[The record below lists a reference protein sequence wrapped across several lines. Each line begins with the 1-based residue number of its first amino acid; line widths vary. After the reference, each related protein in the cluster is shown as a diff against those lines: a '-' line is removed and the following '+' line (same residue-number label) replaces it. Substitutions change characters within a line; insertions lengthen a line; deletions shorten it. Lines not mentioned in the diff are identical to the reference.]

1 MDAKDLRNVVLL
13 GHSGAGKTSLAE
25 AALFTTKATTRL
37 GIISD
42 GTTVSDYEPEEVKR
56 GGSIQTTLVSVT
68 DGDAKINF
76 LDTPGYDDFLG
87 EVVSALRV
95 VEGAVIVV
103 SAPTGVDVGTERS
116 WNMCDSSHIPRMF
129 VVNRMDRENSSFSR
143 NVADIQA
150 SFGRQC
156 IPFQIPLGDAQDFKG
171 VISIIDPPADIP
183 AEVADEV
190 AAARERLIEAAAESD
205 DGLADRYLSGEE
217 LSAEEVIAGVRT
229 AVLSGELV
237 PILATSSLGSATA
250 PEGIGINEFLG
261 TVRSFLPSPVDGRP
275 ADIFKGS
282 DAAEY
287 KADSGSPLAAFVFKT
302 TADPFVGK
310 LSVFRVYQGTMK
322 SNSEVWNS
330 NREQSERIGQLYLPK
345 GKSQENVTEVT
356 AGDIGA
362 IGKLNATLTGDTLAS
377 RDNALTFPKIQQPV
391 GYFRMAVTPASKD
404 DLDKMSMAL
413 NRIVEEDPTLQFSR
427 DANTSESL
435 ITGLGD
441 AQIDVALEKIK
452 RKFGADLRVKMPR
465 VPYRETI
472 TKVANSEYRHKKQSG
487 GHGQFGH
494 VLIRLEP
501 RDRDQG
507 FEFAT
512 EISGG
517 RVPKEFIPSVEK
529 GVTKA
534 LDEGSLAGFPLVDLK
549 AVLYDGSYHDVD
561 SSGMSF
567 EIASIQALKQ
577 GLGDAG
583 PVLLEPVVKL
593 SINVPDA
600 YTGEVISDINVKR
613 GRILGMN
620 PDDGVTLIEAE
631 VPLAEVQRYA
641 QDLRSVSHG
650 RGTYSLEFDHYDQ
663 VPANLEPK
671 VIEEAKRAKQ
681 EESV

>member
-1 MDAKDLRNVVLL
+1 MDAKDLRNVALL
-13 GHSGAGKTSLAE
+13 GHSGSGKTSLAE
-25 AALFTTKATTRL
+25 AALFTTKATTRM
-37 GIISD
+37 GTITD
-42 GTTVSDYEPEEVKR
+42 GNTVSDFEPEEVKR
-56 GGSIQTTLVSVT
+56 GGSIQTSLVSII

-95 VEGAVIVV
+95 VEGAAIVV
-103 SAPTGVDVGTERS
+103 AGPTGVDVGTERS
-116 WNMCDSSHIPRMF
+116 WNMCESSQIPRMF
-129 VVNRMDRENSSFSR
+129 LVNRMDRENANFSR
-143 NVADIQA
+143 NVSDIQA

-171 VISIIDPPADIP
+171 VISIIDPPTDIP
-183 AEVADEV
+183 SEVADEV

-205 DGLADRYLSGEE
+205 DELADRYLSGEE
-217 LSAEEVIAGVRT
+217 LSSEEVISGVRT
-229 AVLSGELV
+229 AVLAGKLV
-237 PILATSSLGSATA
+237 PILATSSA
-250 PEGIGINEFLG
+250 PEAIGIIEFLEM
-261 TVRSFLPSPVDGRP
+261 TRSFLPSPIDGKP
-275 ADIFKGS
+275 AVISKG
-282 DAAEY
+282 DEAAEY
-287 KADSGSPLAAFVFKT
+287 QADAAAPLAAFVFKT
-302 TADPFVGK
+302 MADPFVGK
-310 LSVFRVYQGTMK
+310 LSVFRVYQGTIK

-330 NREQSERIGQLYLPK
+330 NREQAERIGQLYLPK
-345 GKSQENVTEVT
+345 GKNQDNVAEIT
-356 AGDIGA
+356 AGDMGA
-362 IGKLNATLTGDTLAS
+362 IGKLNTTLTGDTLS
-377 RDNALTFPKIQQPV
+377 IRDAALKFPRIKQPV

-413 NRIVEEDPTLQFSR
+413 GRIVEEDPTLQFSR

-441 AQIDVALEKIK
+441 AQIEVALEKIK

-472 TKVANSEYRHKKQSG
+472 TKTANSEYRHKKQSG

-494 VLIRLEP
+494 VLLRLEP
-501 RDRDQG
+501 QDRDQG

-512 EISGG
+512 EITGG
-517 RVPKEFIPSVEK
+517 RVPKEYIPSVEK
-529 GVTKA
+529 GVNKA

-600 YTGEVISDINVKR
+600 YTGEVISDINGKR

-620 PDDGVTLIEAE
+620 PDDGTTIIEAE

-641 QDLRSVSHG
+641 QDLRSVSQG

-671 VIEEAKRAKQ
+671 VIEDAKRAKE
-681 EESV
+681 EESI

>member
-1 MDAKDLRNVVLL
+1 MDAKDLRNVALL
-13 GHSGAGKTSLAE
+13 GHSGSGKTSLGE
-25 AALFTTKATTRL
+25 AALFTTKATTRM
-37 GIISD
+37 GTISD
-42 GTTVSDYEPEEVKR
+42 GNTVSDFEPEEVKR
-56 GGSIQTTLVSVT
+56 GSSIQTTLLSIVDS
-68 DGDAKINF
+68 DAKINF

-95 VEGAVIVV
+95 VEGAVLVLA
-103 SAPTGVDVGTERS
+103 APSGVDVGTERS
-116 WNMCDSSHIPRMF
+116 WNMCEAAGIPRMF
-129 VVNRMDRENSSFSR
+129 VVNKMDRENANFAR
-143 NVADIQA
+143 NVSDIQA

-156 IPFQIPLGDAQDFKG
+156 IPFQVPLGDAQEFKG
-171 VISIIDPPADIP
+171 VVSIINPPADIP
-183 AEVADEV
+183 AEIADEV
-190 AAARERLIEAAAESD
+190 AAARDRLIEAAAESD
-205 DGLADRYLSGEE
+205 DDLADRYLSGEQ
-217 LSAEEVIAGVRT
+217 LSVDEVISGVRT
-229 AVLSGELV
+229 AVLAGELV
-237 PILATSSLGSATA
+237 PILATSSA
-250 PEGIGINEFLG
+250 PEAIGVEEFLE
-261 TVRSFLPSPVDGRP
+261 TTRSFLPSPVDGKKARLL
-275 ADIFKGS
+275 KGTE
-282 DAAEY
+282 AAEY
-287 KADSGSPLAAFVFKT
+287 EVDPAAPLAAFVFKT

-310 LSVFRVYQGTMK
+310 LSVFRVYQGSVK
-322 SNSEVWNS
+322 SNSETWNS
-330 NREQSERIGQLYLPK
+330 NKEQSERIGQLYLPK
-345 GKSQENVTEVT
+345 GKNQENVNEIT

-362 IGKLNATLTGDTLAS
+362 IGKLSSTVTGDTLCS
-377 RDNALTFPKIQQPV
+377 RENSVSFPGITQPV

-452 RKFGADLRVKMPR
+452 RKFGADLRVKMPK
-465 VPYRETI
+465 VAYRETI
-472 TKVANSEYRHKKQSG
+472 TKITNSEYRHKKQSG

-501 RDRDQG
+501 QERDQG
-507 FEFAT
+507 FEFKT
-512 EISGG
+512 EVTGG
-517 RVPKEFIPSVEK
+517 RIPKEYIPSVEK
-529 GVTKA
+529 GVTKG

-567 EIASIQALKQ
+567 EIASVQALKQ
-577 GLGDAG
+577 GVGDAN

-593 SINVPDA
+593 SITVPDA
-600 YTGEVISDINVKR
+600 YTGEVISDLNGKR

-620 PDDGVTLIEAE
+620 PDNGVTLIEAE

-641 QDLRSVSHG
+641 QDLRSVSQG
-650 RGTYSLEFDHYDQ
+650 RGSYSMEFDHYDQ

-671 VIEEAKRAKQ
+671 VIEDVKRAKE

>member
-1 MDAKDLRNVVLL
+1 L
-13 GHSGAGKTSLAE
+13 GE
-25 AALFTTKATTRL
+25 AALFITKATTRL
-37 GIISD
+37 GTISD
-42 GTTVSDYEPEEVKR
+42 GNTVSDFEPEEIKR
-56 GGSIQTTLVSVT
+56 GGSIQTTLISVVE
-68 DGDAKINF
+68 GDAKINF

-103 SAPTGVDVGTERS
+103 AAPTGVDVGTEKA
-116 WNMCDSSHIPRMF
+116 WNMCEASQIPRMF
-129 VVNRMDRENSSFSR
+129 VVNKMDRENAEFSK
-143 NVADIQA
+143 NVSDIQA

-156 IPFQIPLGDAQDFKG
+156 IPFQVPLGNAQDFKG
-171 VISIIDPPADIP
+171 VVSIVDPPAVIP
-183 AEVADEV
+183 AEVAEEV

-205 DGLADRYLSGEE
+205 DELADRYLSGEE

-229 AVLSGELV
+229 AVLAGELV
-237 PILATSSLGSATA
+237 PILATASA
-250 PEGIGINEFLG
+250 PQGVGIEEFLE
-261 TVRSFLPSPVDGRP
+261 TTRSFLPSPLDGKKVDVTKDGN
-275 ADIFKGS
+275 
-282 DAAEY
+282 AAEY
-287 KADSGSPLAAFVFKT
+287 AVDPAGPLAAFIFKT

-310 LSVFRVYQGTMK
+310 LSVFRVYQGTVK
-322 SNSEVWNS
+322 SNSEIWNS

-345 GKSQENVTEVT
+345 GKSQENVSEIT

-362 IGKLNATLTGDTLAS
+362 IGKLSASLTGDTMS
-377 RDNALTFPKIQQPV
+377 TRDNAVKFPQIKQPV

-413 NRIVEEDPTLQFSR
+413 SRIVEEDPTLQFSR
-427 DANTSESL
+427 DPGTSESL

-441 AQIDVALEKIK
+441 AQIDIALERIK

-472 TKVANSEYRHKKQSG
+472 TKITKSEYRHKKQSG

-494 VLIRLEP
+494 VILRLEP
-501 RDRDQG
+501 QERNLG
-507 FEFAT
+507 FAFTT
-512 EISGG
+512 EITGG
-517 RVPKEFIPSVEK
+517 KIPKEYIPSVEK

-549 AVLYDGSYHDVD
+549 AVLYDGSFHDVD

-577 GLGDAG
+577 GVGDAG

-593 SINVPDA
+593 SVTVPDA
-600 YTGEVISDINVKR
+600 YTGEVISDLNGKR

-641 QDLRSVSHG
+641 QDLRSVSQG

-671 VIEEAKRAKQ
+671 VIEDAKRAK
-681 EESV
+681 EESI

>member
-1 MDAKDLRNVVLL
+1 MDAKDLRNVALL
-13 GHSGAGKTSLAE
+13 GHSGSGKTSLGE
-25 AALFTTKATTRL
+25 AALFTTKTTTRM
-37 GIISD
+37 GTISD
-42 GTTVSDYEPEEVKR
+42 GNTVSDFEPEEVKR
-56 GGSIQTTLVSVT
+56 GSSIQTTLLSIV
-68 DGDAKINF
+68 DADAKINF

-95 VEGAVIVV
+95 VEGAVLVV
-103 SAPTGVDVGTERS
+103 AAPSGVDVGTERS
-116 WNMCDSSHIPRMF
+116 WNMCEAAGIPRMF
-129 VVNRMDRENSSFSR
+129 VVNKMDRENANFAR
-143 NVADIQA
+143 NVSDIQA

-156 IPFQIPLGDAQDFKG
+156 IPFQVPLGDAQEFKG
-171 VISIIDPPADIP
+171 VVSIINPPADIP
-183 AEVADEV
+183 AEIADEV
-190 AAARERLIEAAAESD
+190 TAARDRLIEAAAESD
-205 DGLADRYLSGEE
+205 DELADRYLSGEE
-217 LSAEEVIAGVRT
+217 LSVDEVISGVRT
-229 AVLSGELV
+229 AVLAGKLV
-237 PILATSSLGSATA
+237 PILATSSA
-250 PEGIGINEFLG
+250 PEAIGIEEFLE
-261 TVRSFLPSPVDGRP
+261 TTRSFLPSPVDGKK
-275 ADIFKGS
+275 ASLLKGTE
-282 DAAEY
+282 AAEY
-287 KADSGSPLAAFVFKT
+287 EVDPAAPLAAFVFKT

-310 LSVFRVYQGTMK
+310 LSVFRVYQGSVK
-322 SNSEVWNS
+322 SNSETWNS
-330 NREQSERIGQLYLPK
+330 TKEQSERIGQLYLPK
-345 GKSQENVTEVT
+345 GKNQENVNEIT

-362 IGKLNATLTGDTLAS
+362 IGKLSSTVTGDTLCS
-377 RDNALTFPKIQQPV
+377 RENSVSFPKIKQPV

-452 RKFGADLRVKMPR
+452 RKFGADLRVKMPK
-465 VPYRETI
+465 VAYRETI
-472 TKVANSEYRHKKQSG
+472 TKITNSEYRHKKQSG

-501 RDRDQG
+501 QERDQG
-507 FEFAT
+507 FEFKT
-512 EISGG
+512 EVTGG
-517 RVPKEFIPSVEK
+517 RIPKEYIPSVEK
-529 GVTKA
+529 GVTKG

-567 EIASIQALKQ
+567 EIASVQALKQ
-577 GLGDAG
+577 GVGDAN

-593 SINVPDA
+593 SVTVPDA
-600 YTGEVISDINVKR
+600 YTGEVISDLNGKR

-620 PDDGVTLIEAE
+620 PDNGVTLIEAE

-641 QDLRSVSHG
+641 QDLRSVSQG
-650 RGTYSLEFDHYDQ
+650 RGSYSMEFDHYDQ

-671 VIEEAKRAKQ
+671 VIEDAKRAKE

>member
-1 MDAKDLRNVVLL
+1 MDAKDLRNVAFL
-13 GHSGAGKTSLAE
+13 GHSGSGKTSLGE
-25 AALFTTKATTRL
+25 AALFTTKATTRM
-37 GIISD
+37 GAISD
-42 GTTVSDYEPEEVKR
+42 GNTVSDFEPEEVKR
-56 GGSIQTTLVSVT
+56 GGSIQTTLLSIIE
-68 DGDAKINF
+68 DGSKINF
-76 LDTPGYDDFLG
+76 MDTPGYDDFLG

-95 VEGAVIVV
+95 VEGAVIVIA
-103 SAPTGVDVGTERS
+103 APTGVDVGTERG
-116 WNMCDSSHIPRMF
+116 WNMCEAAGIPRIF
-129 VVNRMDRENSSFSR
+129 VINKMDRENANFAR
-143 NVADIQA
+143 NVSDIQA
-150 SFGRQC
+150 SFGRKC
-156 IPFQIPLGDAQDFKG
+156 IPFQVPLGDAQDFKG
-171 VISIIDPPADIP
+171 VISIVNPPADIP
-183 AEVADEV
+183 AEFADEV

-229 AVLSGELV
+229 AVLAGELV
-237 PILATSSLGSATA
+237 PILATSSA
-250 PEGIGINEFLG
+250 PEAIGVAEFLE
-261 TVRSFLPSPVDGRP
+261 TTRSFLPSPLDGKP
-275 ADIFKGS
+275 AEIFKGS
-282 DAAEY
+282 DATDY
-287 KADSGSPLAAFVFKT
+287 KSDPADSLAAFVFKT

-310 LSVFRVYQGTMK
+310 LSVFRVYQGTIK

-345 GKSQENVTEVT
+345 GKNQENVTEIT

-362 IGKLNATLTGDTLAS
+362 IGKLSSTLTGDTICS
-377 RDNALTFPKIQQPV
+377 RDNAVTFLKIKQPV

-413 NRIVEEDPTLQFSR
+413 SRIVEEDPTLQFSR
-427 DANTSESL
+427 DAGTSESL

-441 AQIDVALEKIK
+441 AQIEVALERIK

-472 TKVANSEYRHKKQSG
+472 TKTASSEYRHKKQSG

-494 VLIRLEP
+494 VLLRLEP
-501 RDRDQG
+501 QDRDQG
-507 FEFAT
+507 FQFTT
-512 EISGG
+512 EVTGG
-517 RVPKEFIPSVEK
+517 RVPKEYIPSVEK

-567 EIASIQALKQ
+567 EIASSQALKQ

-593 SINVPDA
+593 SVTVPDA
-600 YTGEVISDINVKR
+600 YTGEVISDLNVKR

-620 PDDGVTLIEAE
+620 PDNGVTLIEAE

-641 QDLRSVSHG
+641 QDLRSVSQG

-663 VPANLEPK
+663 VPTNLEPK
-671 VIEEAKRAKQ
+671 VIEDAKRAK

>member
-1 MDAKDLRNVVLL
+1 MDAKDLRNVALL
-13 GHSGAGKTSLAE
+13 GHSGSGKTSLGE
-25 AALFTTKATTRL
+25 AALFITKATTRL
-37 GIISD
+37 GTISD
-42 GTTVSDYEPEEVKR
+42 GNTVSDFEPEEIKR
-56 GGSIQTTLVSVT
+56 GGSIQTTLISVVE
-68 DGDAKINF
+68 GDAKINF

-103 SAPTGVDVGTERS
+103 AAPTGVDVGTEKA
-116 WNMCDSSHIPRMF
+116 WNMCEASQIPRMF
-129 VVNRMDRENSSFSR
+129 VVNKMDRENAEFSK
-143 NVADIQA
+143 NVSDIQA

-156 IPFQIPLGDAQDFKG
+156 IPFQVPLGNAQDFKG
-171 VISIIDPPADIP
+171 VVSIVDPPAVIP
-183 AEVADEV
+183 AEVAEEV

-205 DGLADRYLSGEE
+205 DELADRYLSGEE

-229 AVLSGELV
+229 AVLAGELV
-237 PILATSSLGSATA
+237 PILATASA
-250 PEGIGINEFLG
+250 PQGVGIEEFLE
-261 TVRSFLPSPVDGRP
+261 TTRSFLPSPLDGKKVDVTKDGN
-275 ADIFKGS
+275 
-282 DAAEY
+282 AAEY
-287 KADSGSPLAAFVFKT
+287 AVDPAGALAAFIFKT

-310 LSVFRVYQGTMK
+310 LSVFRVYQGTVK
-322 SNSEVWNS
+322 SNSEIWNS

-345 GKSQENVTEVT
+345 GKSQENVSEIT

-362 IGKLNATLTGDTLAS
+362 IGKLSASLTGDTMS
-377 RDNALTFPKIQQPV
+377 TRDNAVKFPQIKQPV

-413 NRIVEEDPTLQFSR
+413 SRIVEEDPTLQFSR
-427 DANTSESL
+427 DPGTSESL

-441 AQIDVALEKIK
+441 AQIDIALERIK

-472 TKVANSEYRHKKQSG
+472 TKITKSEYRHKKQSG

-494 VLIRLEP
+494 VILRLEP
-501 RDRDQG
+501 QERNLG
-507 FEFAT
+507 FAFTT
-512 EISGG
+512 EITGG
-517 RVPKEFIPSVEK
+517 KIPKEYIPSVEK

-549 AVLYDGSYHDVD
+549 AVLYDGSFHDVD

-577 GLGDAG
+577 GIGDAG

-593 SINVPDA
+593 SVTVPDA
-600 YTGEVISDINVKR
+600 YTGEVISDLNGKR

-641 QDLRSVSHG
+641 QDLRSVSQG

-671 VIEEAKRAKQ
+671 VIEDAKRAK
-681 EESV
+681 EESI

>member
-1 MDAKDLRNVVLL
+1 MDAKDLRNVAFL
-13 GHSGAGKTSLAE
+13 GHSGSGKTSLGE
-25 AALFTTKATTRL
+25 AALFTTKATTRM
-37 GIISD
+37 GAISD
-42 GTTVSDYEPEEVKR
+42 GNTVSDFEPEEVKR
-56 GGSIQTTLVSVT
+56 GGSIQTTLLSIIE
-68 DGDAKINF
+68 DGSKINF
-76 LDTPGYDDFLG
+76 MDTPGYDDFLG

-95 VEGAVIVV
+95 VEGAVIVIA
-103 SAPTGVDVGTERS
+103 APTGVDVGTERG
-116 WNMCDSSHIPRMF
+116 WNMCEAAGIPRIF
-129 VVNRMDRENSSFSR
+129 VINKMDRENANFAR
-143 NVADIQA
+143 NVSDIQA
-150 SFGRQC
+150 SFGRKC
-156 IPFQIPLGDAQDFKG
+156 IPFQVPLGDAQDFKG
-171 VISIIDPPADIP
+171 VISIVNPPADIP
-183 AEVADEV
+183 AEFADEV

-229 AVLSGELV
+229 AVLAGELV
-237 PILATSSLGSATA
+237 PILATSSA
-250 PEGIGINEFLG
+250 PEAIGVAEFLE
-261 TVRSFLPSPVDGRP
+261 TTRSFLPSPLDGKP
-275 ADIFKGS
+275 AEIFKGS
-282 DAAEY
+282 DATDY
-287 KADSGSPLAAFVFKT
+287 KSDPADSLAAFVFKT

-310 LSVFRVYQGTMK
+310 LSVFRVYQGTIK

-345 GKSQENVTEVT
+345 GKNQENVTEIT

-362 IGKLNATLTGDTLAS
+362 IGKLSSTLTGDTICS
-377 RDNALTFPKIQQPV
+377 RDNAVTFLKIKQPV

-413 NRIVEEDPTLQFSR
+413 SRIVEEDPTLQFSR
-427 DANTSESL
+427 DAGTSESL

-441 AQIDVALEKIK
+441 AQIEVALERIK

-472 TKVANSEYRHKKQSG
+472 TKTASSEYRHKKQSG

-494 VLIRLEP
+494 VLLRLEP
-501 RDRDQG
+501 QDRDQG
-507 FEFAT
+507 FQFTT
-512 EISGG
+512 EVTGG
-517 RVPKEFIPSVEK
+517 RVPKEYIPSVEK

-567 EIASIQALKQ
+567 EIASSQALKQ

-593 SINVPDA
+593 SVTVPDA
-600 YTGEVISDINVKR
+600 YTGEVISDLNVKR

-620 PDDGVTLIEAE
+620 PDNGVTLIEAE

-641 QDLRSVSHG
+641 QDLRSVSQG

-671 VIEEAKRAKQ
+671 VIEDAKRAK

>member
-1 MDAKDLRNVVLL
+1 MDAKDLRKVALL
-13 GHSGAGKTSLAE
+13 GHSGSGKTSLGE

-37 GIISD
+37 GTIS
-42 GTTVSDYEPEEVKR
+42 GGNTVSDFEPEEVKR
-56 GGSIQTTLVSVT
+56 GGSIQTTLLSIT
-68 DGDAKINF
+68 EDGSKINF

-103 SAPTGVDVGTERS
+103 AAPTGVDVGTERGWS
-116 WNMCDSSHIPRMF
+116 MCEAAGIPRMF
-129 VVNRMDRENSSFSR
+129 VVNKMDRENASFSR

-156 IPFQIPLGDAQDFKG
+156 IPFQVPLGDAQDFKG
-171 VISIIDPPADIP
+171 VVSIVNPPADIP
-183 AEVADEV
+183 AEVAEEV
-190 AAARERLIEAAAESD
+190 AAARDRLIEAAAESD
-205 DGLADRYLSGEE
+205 DELADRYLSGEE

-229 AVLSGELV
+229 AVLAGELV
-237 PILATSSLGSATA
+237 PILATSST
-250 PEGIGINEFLG
+250 PEGIGVTEFLE
-261 TVRSFLPSPVDGRP
+261 TTRSFLPSPVDGKP
-275 ADIFKGS
+275 TEVFKGS

-287 KADSGSPLAAFVFKT
+287 TTDPAGPLAAFVFKT

-310 LSVFRVYQGTMK
+310 LSVFRVYQGTIK

-330 NREQSERIGQLYLPK
+330 NRDQPERIGQLYLPK
-345 GKSQENVTEVT
+345 GKSQENVTEIT

-362 IGKLNATLTGDTLAS
+362 IGKLSSTLTGDTICS
-377 RDNALTFPKIQQPV
+377 RDNSVTFPKIKQPV

-413 NRIVEEDPTLQFSR
+413 SRIVEEDPTLQFSR
-427 DANTSESL
+427 DAGTSESL

-441 AQIDVALEKIK
+441 AQIEVALERIK

-472 TKVANSEYRHKKQSG
+472 TRTANSEYRHKKQSG

-494 VLIRLEP
+494 VLLRLEP
-501 RDRDQG
+501 QDRDQG

-512 EISGG
+512 EVTGG
-517 RVPKEFIPSVEK
+517 RIPKEYIPSVEK

-577 GLGDAG
+577 GLADAG

-593 SINVPDA
+593 SVTVPDA
-600 YTGEVISDINVKR
+600 YTGEVISDLNVKR

-620 PDDGVTLIEAE
+620 PDNGVTLIEAE

-641 QDLRSVSHG
+641 QDLRSVSQG

-671 VIEEAKRAKQ
+671 VIEDAKRAKE

>member
-1 MDAKDLRNVVLL
+1 MDAKDLRNVALL
-13 GHSGAGKTSLAE
+13 GHSGSGKTTLGE
-25 AALFTTKATTRL
+25 ATLFTTKATTRM
-37 GIISD
+37 GSVTD
-42 GTTVSDYEPEEVKR
+42 GNTVSDYEPEEVKR
-56 GGSIQTTLVSVT
+56 GGSIQTTLLSIT
-68 DGDAKINF
+68 GADTKINF

-95 VEGAVIVV
+95 VEGAAIVV
-103 SAPTGVDVGTERS
+103 AAPTGVDVGTERA
-116 WNMCDSSHIPRMF
+116 WKMCESAQIPRMF
-129 VVNRMDRENSSFSR
+129 VVNKMDRENADFAR
-143 NVADIQA
+143 NISDIQA
-150 SFGRQC
+150 TFGRQC

-171 VISIIDPPADIP
+171 VVSIVNPPADIP

-205 DGLADRYLSGEE
+205 DELADRYLSGEE

-229 AVLSGELV
+229 AVLAGELV
-237 PILATSSLGSATA
+237 PILATSSA
-250 PEGIGINEFLG
+250 PNAQGIDEFLE
-261 TVRSFLPSPVDGRP
+261 TTRSFLPSPVDGKH
-275 ADIFKGS
+275 ADLTKGG

-287 KADSGSPLAAFVFKT
+287 DTDSTSPLAAFIFKT

-310 LSVFRVYQGTMK
+310 LSVFRVYQGSIK

-345 GKSQENVTEVT
+345 GKNQENVTEIT

-362 IGKLNATLTGDTLAS
+362 IGKLSATVTGDTLCT
-377 RDNALTFPKIQQPV
+377 RDNAVTFPQIQQPV

-413 NRIVEEDPTLQFSR
+413 NRIVEEDPTLRFSR
-427 DANTSESL
+427 DPGTSESL

-441 AQIDVALEKIK
+441 AQIEVALEKIK

-472 TKVANSEYRHKKQSG
+472 TKITKSEYRHKKQSG

-494 VLIRLEP
+494 VLLRLEP
-501 RDRDQG
+501 QDRDQG
-507 FEFAT
+507 FAFTT
-512 EISGG
+512 EITGG
-517 RVPKEFIPSVEK
+517 KIPKEYIPSVEK

-549 AVLYDGSYHDVD
+549 AVLYDGSFHDVD

-567 EIASIQALKQ
+567 EIASVQALKQ
-577 GLGDAG
+577 GVGDAG

-593 SINVPDA
+593 SITVPDA
-600 YTGEVISDINVKR
+600 YTGEVISDLNGKR

-620 PDDGVTLIEAE
+620 PEEGVTMIEAE
-631 VPLAEVQRYA
+631 APLAEVQRYS
-641 QDLRSVSHG
+641 QDLRSVSQG
-650 RGTYSLEFDHYDQ
+650 RGTYSLAFDHYDQ
-663 VPANLEPK
+663 VPANIEPK
-671 VIEEAKRAKQ
+671 VIEDAKRAKA
-681 EESV
+681 EDSV

>member
-1 MDAKDLRNVVLL
+1 MPNMDAKDLRNVALL
-13 GHSGAGKTSLAE
+13 GHSGSGKTSLGE
-25 AALFTTKATTRL
+25 AALFITKATTRL
-37 GIISD
+37 GTISD
-42 GTTVSDYEPEEVKR
+42 GNTVSDFEPEEIKR
-56 GGSIQTTLVSVT
+56 GGSIQTTLISVVE
-68 DGDAKINF
+68 GDAKINF

-103 SAPTGVDVGTERS
+103 AAPTGVDVGTEKA
-116 WNMCDSSHIPRMF
+116 WNMCEASQIPRMF
-129 VVNRMDRENSSFSR
+129 VVNKMDRENAEFSK
-143 NVADIQA
+143 NVSDIQA

-156 IPFQIPLGDAQDFKG
+156 IPFQVPLGNAQDFKG
-171 VISIIDPPADIP
+171 VVSIVDPPAVIP
-183 AEVADEV
+183 AEVAEEV

-205 DGLADRYLSGEE
+205 DELADRYLSGEE

-229 AVLSGELV
+229 AVLAGELV
-237 PILATSSLGSATA
+237 PILATASA
-250 PEGIGINEFLG
+250 PQGVGIEEFLE
-261 TVRSFLPSPVDGRP
+261 TTRSFLPSPLDGKKVDVTKDGNT
-275 ADIFKGS
+275 
-282 DAAEY
+282 AEY
-287 KADSGSPLAAFVFKT
+287 AVDPAGPLAAFIFKT

-310 LSVFRVYQGTMK
+310 LSVFRVYQGTVK
-322 SNSEVWNS
+322 SNSEIWNS

-345 GKSQENVTEVT
+345 GKSQENVSEIT

-362 IGKLNATLTGDTLAS
+362 IGKLSASLTGDTMS
-377 RDNALTFPKIQQPV
+377 TRDNAVKFPQIKQPV

-413 NRIVEEDPTLQFSR
+413 SRIVEEDPTLQFSR
-427 DANTSESL
+427 DPGTSESL

-441 AQIDVALEKIK
+441 AQIDIALERIK

-472 TKVANSEYRHKKQSG
+472 TKITKSEYRHKKQSG

-494 VLIRLEP
+494 VILRLEP
-501 RDRDQG
+501 QERNLG
-507 FEFAT
+507 FAFTT
-512 EISGG
+512 EITGG
-517 RVPKEFIPSVEK
+517 KIPKEYIPSVQK

-549 AVLYDGSYHDVD
+549 AVLYDGSFHDVD

-577 GLGDAG
+577 GVGDAG

-593 SINVPDA
+593 SVTVPDA
-600 YTGEVISDINVKR
+600 YTGEVISDLNGKR

-641 QDLRSVSHG
+641 QDLRSVSQG

-671 VIEEAKRAKQ
+671 VIEDAKRAK
-681 EESV
+681 EESI

>member
-1 MDAKDLRNVVLL
+1 M
-13 GHSGAGKTSLAE
+13 
-25 AALFTTKATTRL
+25 
-37 GIISD
+37 
-42 GTTVSDYEPEEVKR
+42 
-56 GGSIQTTLVSVT
+56 
-68 DGDAKINF
+68 
-76 LDTPGYDDFLG
+76 
-87 EVVSALRV
+87 
-95 VEGAVIVV
+95 
-103 SAPTGVDVGTERS
+103 
-116 WNMCDSSHIPRMF
+116 
-129 VVNRMDRENSSFSR
+129 
-143 NVADIQA
+143 
-150 SFGRQC
+150 
-156 IPFQIPLGDAQDFKG
+156 
-171 VISIIDPPADIP
+171 ISIIDPPTDIP
-183 AEVADEV
+183 SEVADEV

-205 DGLADRYLSGEE
+205 DELADRYLSGEE
-217 LSAEEVIAGVRT
+217 LSSEEVISGVRT
-229 AVLSGELV
+229 AVLAGKLV
-237 PILATSSLGSATA
+237 PILATSSA
-250 PEGIGINEFLG
+250 PEAIGIIEFLEM
-261 TVRSFLPSPVDGRP
+261 TRSFLPSPIDGKP
-275 ADIFKGS
+275 AVISKG
-282 DAAEY
+282 DEAAEY
-287 KADSGSPLAAFVFKT
+287 QADAAAPLAAFVFKT
-302 TADPFVGK
+302 MADPFVGK
-310 LSVFRVYQGTMK
+310 LSVFRVYQGTIK

-330 NREQSERIGQLYLPK
+330 NREQAERIGQLYLPK
-345 GKSQENVTEVT
+345 GKNQDNVAEIT
-356 AGDIGA
+356 AGDMGA
-362 IGKLNATLTGDTLAS
+362 IGKLNTTLTGDTLS
-377 RDNALTFPKIQQPV
+377 IRDAALKFPRIKQPV

-413 NRIVEEDPTLQFSR
+413 GRIVEEDPTLQFSR

-441 AQIDVALEKIK
+441 AQIEVALEKIK

-472 TKVANSEYRHKKQSG
+472 TKTANSEYRHKKQSG

-494 VLIRLEP
+494 VLLRLEP
-501 RDRDQG
+501 QDRDQG

-512 EISGG
+512 EITGG
-517 RVPKEFIPSVEK
+517 RVPKEYIPSVEK
-529 GVTKA
+529 GVNKA

-600 YTGEVISDINVKR
+600 YTGEVISDINGKR

-620 PDDGVTLIEAE
+620 PDDGTTIIEAE

-641 QDLRSVSHG
+641 QDLRSVSQG

-671 VIEEAKRAKQ
+671 VIEDAKRAKE
-681 EESV
+681 EESI

>member
-1 MDAKDLRNVVLL
+1 MDAKDLRNVALL
-13 GHSGAGKTSLAE
+13 GHSGSGKTSLGE
-25 AALFTTKATTRL
+25 AALFTTKATTRM
-37 GIISD
+37 GTISD
-42 GTTVSDYEPEEVKR
+42 GNTVSDFEPEEVKR
-56 GGSIQTTLVSVT
+56 GSSIQTTLLSIV
-68 DGDAKINF
+68 DADAKINF

-95 VEGAVIVV
+95 VEGAVLVV
-103 SAPTGVDVGTERS
+103 AAPSGVDVGTERS
-116 WNMCDSSHIPRMF
+116 WNMCEAAGIPRMF
-129 VVNRMDRENSSFSR
+129 VVNKMDRENANFAR
-143 NVADIQA
+143 NVSDIQA

-156 IPFQIPLGDAQDFKG
+156 IPFQVPLGEAQEFKG
-171 VISIIDPPADIP
+171 VVSIINPPADIP
-183 AEVADEV
+183 AEIADEV
-190 AAARERLIEAAAESD
+190 AAARDRLIEAAAESD
-205 DGLADRYLSGEE
+205 DELADRYLSGEE
-217 LSAEEVIAGVRT
+217 LSVDEVISGVRT
-229 AVLSGELV
+229 AVLAGELV
-237 PILATSSLGSATA
+237 PILATSSA
-250 PEGIGINEFLG
+250 PEAIGVEEFLE
-261 TVRSFLPSPVDGRP
+261 TTRSFLPSPVDGKK
-275 ADIFKGS
+275 ASLLKGTE
-282 DAAEY
+282 AAEY
-287 KADSGSPLAAFVFKT
+287 EVDPAAPLAAFVFKT

-310 LSVFRVYQGTMK
+310 LSVFRVYQGSVK
-322 SNSEVWNS
+322 SNSETWNS
-330 NREQSERIGQLYLPK
+330 NKEQSERIGQLYLPK
-345 GKSQENVTEVT
+345 GKNQENVNEIT

-362 IGKLNATLTGDTLAS
+362 IGKLSSTVTGDTLCS
-377 RDNALTFPKIQQPV
+377 RENSVSFPKIKQPV

-452 RKFGADLRVKMPR
+452 RKFGADLRVKMPK
-465 VPYRETI
+465 VAYRETI
-472 TKVANSEYRHKKQSG
+472 TKITNSEYRHKKQSG

-501 RDRDQG
+501 QERDQG
-507 FEFAT
+507 FEFKT
-512 EISGG
+512 EVTGG
-517 RVPKEFIPSVEK
+517 RIPKEYIPSVEK
-529 GVTKA
+529 GVTKG

-567 EIASIQALKQ
+567 EIASVQALKQ
-577 GLGDAG
+577 GVGDAN

-593 SINVPDA
+593 SVTVPDA
-600 YTGEVISDINVKR
+600 YTGEVISDLNGKR

-620 PDDGVTLIEAE
+620 PDNGVTLIEAE

-641 QDLRSVSHG
+641 QDLRSVSQG
-650 RGTYSLEFDHYDQ
+650 RGSYSLEFDHYDQ

-671 VIEEAKRAKQ
+671 VIEDAKRAKE

>member
-1 MDAKDLRNVVLL
+1 MDAKDLRNVALL
-13 GHSGAGKTSLAE
+13 GHSGSGKTSLGE
-25 AALFTTKATTRL
+25 AALFTTKATTRM
-37 GIISD
+37 GTISD
-42 GTTVSDYEPEEVKR
+42 GNTVSDFEPEEVKR
-56 GGSIQTTLVSVT
+56 GSSIQTTLLSIVDS
-68 DGDAKINF
+68 DAKINF

-95 VEGAVIVV
+95 VEGAVLVLA
-103 SAPTGVDVGTERS
+103 APSGVDVGTERS
-116 WNMCDSSHIPRMF
+116 WNMCEAAGIPRMF
-129 VVNRMDRENSSFSR
+129 VVNKMDRENANFAR
-143 NVADIQA
+143 NVSDIQA

-156 IPFQIPLGDAQDFKG
+156 IPFQVPLGDAQEFKG
-171 VISIIDPPADIP
+171 VVSIINPPADIP
-183 AEVADEV
+183 AEIADEV
-190 AAARERLIEAAAESD
+190 SAARDRLIEAAAESD
-205 DGLADRYLSGEE
+205 DDLADRYLSGEQ
-217 LSAEEVIAGVRT
+217 LSVDEVISGVRT
-229 AVLSGELV
+229 AVLAGELV
-237 PILATSSLGSATA
+237 PILATSSA
-250 PEGIGINEFLG
+250 PEAIGVEEFLE
-261 TVRSFLPSPVDGRP
+261 TTRSFLPSPVDGKKARLL
-275 ADIFKGS
+275 KGTE
-282 DAAEY
+282 AAEY
-287 KADSGSPLAAFVFKT
+287 EVDPAAPLAAFVFKT

-310 LSVFRVYQGTMK
+310 LSVFRVYQGSVK
-322 SNSEVWNS
+322 SNSETWNS
-330 NREQSERIGQLYLPK
+330 TKEQSERIGQLYLPK
-345 GKSQENVTEVT
+345 GKNQENVNEIT

-362 IGKLNATLTGDTLAS
+362 IGKLSSTVTGDTLCS
-377 RDNALTFPKIQQPV
+377 RENSVSFPRITQPV

-452 RKFGADLRVKMPR
+452 RKFGADLRVKMPK
-465 VPYRETI
+465 VAYRETI
-472 TKVANSEYRHKKQSG
+472 TKITNSEYRHKKQSG

-501 RDRDQG
+501 QERDQG
-507 FEFAT
+507 FEFKT
-512 EISGG
+512 EVTGG
-517 RVPKEFIPSVEK
+517 RIPKEYIPSVEK
-529 GVTKA
+529 GVTKG

-567 EIASIQALKQ
+567 EIASVQALKQ
-577 GLGDAG
+577 GVGDAN

-593 SINVPDA
+593 SITVPDA
-600 YTGEVISDINVKR
+600 YTGEVISDLNGKR

-620 PDDGVTLIEAE
+620 PDNGVTLIEAE

-641 QDLRSVSHG
+641 QDLRSVSQG
-650 RGTYSLEFDHYDQ
+650 RGSYSMEFDHYDQ

-671 VIEEAKRAKQ
+671 VIEDVKRAKE

>member
-1 MDAKDLRNVVLL
+1 MDAKDLRNVALL
-13 GHSGAGKTSLAE
+13 GHSGSGKTSLGE
-25 AALFTTKATTRL
+25 AALFTTKTTTRM
-37 GIISD
+37 GTISD
-42 GTTVSDYEPEEVKR
+42 GNTVSDFEPEEVKR
-56 GGSIQTTLVSVT
+56 GSSIQTTLLSIV
-68 DGDAKINF
+68 DADAKINF

-95 VEGAVIVV
+95 VEGAVLVV
-103 SAPTGVDVGTERS
+103 AAPSGVDVGTERS
-116 WNMCDSSHIPRMF
+116 WNMCEAAGIPRMF
-129 VVNRMDRENSSFSR
+129 VVNKMDRENANFAR
-143 NVADIQA
+143 NVSDIQA

-156 IPFQIPLGDAQDFKG
+156 IPFQVPLGDAQEFNG
-171 VISIIDPPADIP
+171 VVSIINPPADIP
-183 AEVADEV
+183 AEIADEV
-190 AAARERLIEAAAESD
+190 TAARDRLIEAAAESD
-205 DGLADRYLSGEE
+205 DELADRYLSGEE
-217 LSAEEVIAGVRT
+217 LSVDEVISGVRT
-229 AVLSGELV
+229 AVLAGELV
-237 PILATSSLGSATA
+237 PILATSSA
-250 PEGIGINEFLG
+250 PEAIGVEEFLE
-261 TVRSFLPSPVDGRP
+261 TTRSFLPSPVDGKK
-275 ADIFKGS
+275 ASLLKGTE
-282 DAAEY
+282 AAEY
-287 KADSGSPLAAFVFKT
+287 EVDPAAPLAAFVFKT

-310 LSVFRVYQGTMK
+310 LSVFRVYQGSVK
-322 SNSEVWNS
+322 SNSETWNS
-330 NREQSERIGQLYLPK
+330 NKEQSERIGQLYLPK
-345 GKSQENVTEVT
+345 GKNQENVNEIT

-362 IGKLNATLTGDTLAS
+362 IGKLSSTVTGDTLCS
-377 RDNALTFPKIQQPV
+377 RENSVSFPKIKQPV

-452 RKFGADLRVKMPR
+452 RKFGADLRVKMPK
-465 VPYRETI
+465 VAYRETI
-472 TKVANSEYRHKKQSG
+472 TKITNSEYRHKKQSG

-501 RDRDQG
+501 QERDQG
-507 FEFAT
+507 FEFKT
-512 EISGG
+512 EVTGG
-517 RVPKEFIPSVEK
+517 RIPKEYIPSVEK
-529 GVTKA
+529 GVTKG

-567 EIASIQALKQ
+567 EIASVQALKQ
-577 GLGDAG
+577 GVGDAN

-593 SINVPDA
+593 SVTVPDA
-600 YTGEVISDINVKR
+600 YTGEVISDLNGKR

-620 PDDGVTLIEAE
+620 PDNGVTLIEAE

-641 QDLRSVSHG
+641 QDLRSVSQG
-650 RGTYSLEFDHYDQ
+650 RGSYSLEFDHYDQ

-671 VIEEAKRAKQ
+671 VIEDAKRAKE

>member
-1 MDAKDLRNVVLL
+1 MDAKDLRNVALL
-13 GHSGAGKTSLAE
+13 GHSGSGKTSLGE
-25 AALFTTKATTRL
+25 AALFTTKATTRM
-37 GIISD
+37 GSIGD
-42 GTTVSDYEPEEVKR
+42 GNTVSDFEPEEVKR
-56 GGSIQTTLVSVT
+56 GGSIQTTLLSITAVDS
-68 DGDAKINF
+68 KINF

-95 VEGAVIVV
+95 VEGAVIIVA
-103 SAPTGVDVGTERS
+103 APTGVDVGTERG
-116 WNMCDSSHIPRMF
+116 WNMCESAGIPKMI
-129 VVNRMDRENSSFSR
+129 VVNKMDRENANFSR

-156 IPFQIPLGDAQDFKG
+156 VPFQVPMGDAQDFKG
-171 VISIIDPPADIP
+171 VVSIVDPPADIP
-183 AEVADEV
+183 AEIAEEV

-205 DGLADRYLSGEE
+205 DELADRYLSGEE
-217 LSAEEVIAGVRT
+217 LSAEEVISGVRT
-229 AVLSGELV
+229 AVLAGELV
-237 PILATSSLGSATA
+237 PILATSST
-250 PEGIGINEFLG
+250 PEAIGVNEFLE
-261 TVRSFLPSPVDGRP
+261 TTRSFLPSPVDGKP
-275 ADIFKGS
+275 TDVFKGS
-282 DAAEY
+282 EAAGY
-287 KADSGSPLAAFVFKT
+287 KTEPASPLAAFVFKT

-310 LSVFRVYQGTMK
+310 LSVFRVYQGTIK

-330 NREQSERIGQLYLPK
+330 NQEQSERIGQLYLPK
-345 GKSQENVTEVT
+345 GKSQENVAEIT

-362 IGKLNATLTGDTLAS
+362 IGKLNSTLTGDTLCV
-377 RDNALTFPKIQQPV
+377 RDKPITFPKIKQPV

-413 NRIVEEDPTLQFSR
+413 SRIVEEDPTLHFSR

-441 AQIDVALEKIK
+441 AQIEVALEKIK

-472 TKVANSEYRHKKQSG
+472 TRTANSEYRHKKQSG

-494 VLIRLEP
+494 VLLRLEP
-501 RDRDQG
+501 QERDQG
-507 FEFAT
+507 FEFST
-512 EISGG
+512 EVTGG
-517 RVPKEFIPSVEK
+517 RVPKEYIPSVEK

-593 SINVPDA
+593 SVTVPDA
-600 YTGEVISDINVKR
+600 YTGEVISDLNGKR

-620 PDDGVTLIEAE
+620 PDNGTTLIEAE

-641 QDLRSVSHG
+641 QDLRSVSQG

-671 VIEEAKRAKQ
+671 VIEDAKRAKG

>member
-1 MDAKDLRNVVLL
+1 MDAKDLRNVALL
-13 GHSGAGKTSLAE
+13 GHSGSGKTSLGE
-25 AALFTTKATTRL
+25 AALFTTKATTRM
-37 GIISD
+37 GTISD
-42 GTTVSDYEPEEVKR
+42 GNTVSDFEPEEVKR
-56 GGSIQTTLVSVT
+56 GSSIQTTLLSIV
-68 DGDAKINF
+68 DADAKINF

-95 VEGAVIVV
+95 VEGAVLVLA
-103 SAPTGVDVGTERS
+103 APSGVDVGTERS
-116 WNMCDSSHIPRMF
+116 WNMCEAAGIPRMF
-129 VVNRMDRENSSFSR
+129 VVNKMDRENANFAR
-143 NVADIQA
+143 NVSDIQA

-156 IPFQIPLGDAQDFKG
+156 IPFQVPLGDAQEFKG
-171 VISIIDPPADIP
+171 VVSIINPPADIP
-183 AEVADEV
+183 AEIADEV
-190 AAARERLIEAAAESD
+190 AAARDRLIEAAAESD
-205 DGLADRYLSGEE
+205 DDLADRYLSGEQ
-217 LSAEEVIAGVRT
+217 LSVDEVISGVRT
-229 AVLSGELV
+229 AVLAGELV
-237 PILATSSLGSATA
+237 PILATSSA
-250 PEGIGINEFLG
+250 PEAIGVEEFLE
-261 TVRSFLPSPVDGRP
+261 TTRSFLPSPVDGKKARLLKGTEAGEYEVDP
-275 ADIFKGS
+275 A
-282 DAAEY
+282 A
-287 KADSGSPLAAFVFKT
+287 PLAALVFKT

-310 LSVFRVYQGTMK
+310 LSVFRVYQGSVK
-322 SNSEVWNS
+322 SNSETWNS
-330 NREQSERIGQLYLPK
+330 TKEQSERIGQLYLPK
-345 GKSQENVTEVT
+345 GKNQENVNEIT

-362 IGKLNATLTGDTLAS
+362 IGKLSSTVTGDTLCS
-377 RDNALTFPKIQQPV
+377 RENSVSFPRITQPV

-452 RKFGADLRVKMPR
+452 RKFGADLRVKMPK
-465 VPYRETI
+465 VAYRETI
-472 TKVANSEYRHKKQSG
+472 TKITNSEYRHKKQSG

-501 RDRDQG
+501 QERDQG
-507 FEFAT
+507 FEFKT
-512 EISGG
+512 EVTGG
-517 RVPKEFIPSVEK
+517 RIPKEYIPSVEK
-529 GVTKA
+529 GVTKG

-567 EIASIQALKQ
+567 EIASVQALKQ
-577 GLGDAG
+577 GVGDAN

-593 SINVPDA
+593 SITVPDA
-600 YTGEVISDINVKR
+600 YTGEVISDLNGKR

-620 PDDGVTLIEAE
+620 PDNGATLIEAE

-641 QDLRSVSHG
+641 QDLRSVSQG
-650 RGTYSLEFDHYDQ
+650 RGSYSMEFDHYDQ

-671 VIEEAKRAKQ
+671 VIEDVKRAKE